1 MKNKIKS
8 VLTIFSVLALISI
21 AVAGIMLV
29 LDLGNGPEIT
39 EALKKVIYILGI
51 LVVLSATV
59 TGIIKINK

>member
-51 LVVLSATV
+51 LVVLSGAV
-59 TGIIKINK
+59 VAIMKGNK